1 MKRSNRRREPLQGV
15 RTHWGLRFGVSHAV
29 VLIGLI
35 TGGLLAAF
43 FLGFRVGKKE
53 QFDAYASLSLERFP
67 RLPITEEVSSRNV
80 SERLVEEVYE
90 KLQRP
95 PVSVAKDGTE
105 TGELD
110 LKPVRIVP
118 MAEVASSEERVSDVI
133 EVKEPKLI
141 SAEQAEVQSVEEGS
155 KEHGETVQAL
165 RVEERKVRTV
175 MTLDRLADADGDQ
188 GSRASSK
195 IPNETRE
202 NVLKELPVDAPSV
215 KLRDPRAPTVNA
227 ASVSSQKHDSG
238 SVSESLRS
246 GWYVQLA
253 AFESETEAK
262 ELHSLLRQNGFRD
275 SYIQEALV
283 KKRQY
288 FRVLVGPEEN
298 SVLAKRLK
306 EQLLREPYLM
316 KEPYKGFKPY
326 LKKVD

>member
-1 MKRSNRRREPLQGV
+1 
-15 RTHWGLRFGVSHAV
+15 

-90 KLQRP
+90 KLQGP
-95 PVSVAKDGTE
+95 SVTLAKDKTV
-105 TGELD
+105 TDELD
-110 LKPVRIVP
+110 LKPVKIVP
-118 MAEVASSEERVSDVI
+118 MSEVAASEEKEPSAVSDVI
-133 EVKEPKLI
+133 EVQEPNLI
-141 SAEQAEVQSVEEGS
+141 SSEQPEIQSVEKGS
-155 KEHGETVQAL
+155 KEHGEKVQPL
-165 RVEERKVRTV
+165 RDKELKARTV
-175 MTLDRLADADGDQ
+175 MTLDRLADVDGNQ
-188 GSRASSK
+188 GSPASST
-195 IPNETRE
+195 ISNETR
-202 NVLKELPVDAPSV
+202 VDALKEVPVDVPSV
-215 KLRDPRAPTVNA
+215 KLRAPTVNA
-227 ASVSSQKHDSG
+227 ASVSSQKHDSH
-238 SVSESLRS
+238 SASESLRS

-253 AFESETEAK
+253 AFESATEAK

-316 KEPYKGFKPY
+316 REPYKGFKPY